1 MTLESLLAFAAAMVV
16 FGLTPGPAVLGIVAR
31 CLAGGFRAGISF
43 NLGVVTG
50 DLIFLAFAVYGLS
63 AIAAAMGEVFV
74 VVKWLGAGYLVWLG
88 IQLWRSAPVPLDA
101 DPAAQ
106 PVAARDTRSGLLA
119 GLLLAL
125 GNPKGILFY
134 GAFLPTFMD
143 IRAVTHT
150 DMAWLSVVTVVTLS
164 AVNYGY
170 GLLAARARRWF
181 RSRRAL
187 TALNRGSGTVMIGA
201 GLMVAAR

>member
-1 MTLESLLAFAAAMVV
+1 MTWDSLLAYAAAMAV

-31 CLAGGFRAGISF
+31 CLAGGFRAGIAF

-50 DLIFLAFAVYGLS
+50 DLIFLAAAVYGLS
-63 AIAAAMGEVFV
+63 AIAAALGAVFV
-74 VVKWLGAGYLVWLG
+74 VVQWLGAAYLVWLG

-101 DPAAQ
+101 ESAA
-106 PVAARDTRSGLLA
+106 PSGARSGLLA

-134 GAFLPTFMD
+134 GAFLPSFLD
-143 IRAVTHT
+143 VAAVTPT
-150 DMAWLSVVTVVTLS
+150 DMAWLSLVTVTTLS

-187 TALNRGSGTVMIGA
+187 VALNRGSGTVMIGA
-201 GLMVAAR
+201 GLLVATR

>member
-1 MTLESLLAFAAAMVV
+1 MTWDSLLAYAAAMAV

-31 CLAGGFRAGISF
+31 CLAGGFRAGIAF

-50 DLIFLAFAVYGLS
+50 DLIFLAAAVYGLS
-63 AIAAAMGEVFV
+63 AIAAALGEVFV
-74 VVKWLGAGYLVWLG
+74 VVQWLGAAYLVWLG

-101 DPAAQ
+101 ESAA
-106 PVAARDTRSGLLA
+106 PSGARSGLLA

-134 GAFLPTFMD
+134 GAFLPSFLD
-143 IRAVTHT
+143 VAAVTPT
-150 DMAWLSVVTVVTLS
+150 DMAWLSLVTVTTLS

-187 TALNRGSGTVMIGA
+187 VALNRGSGTVMIGA
-201 GLMVAAR
+201 GLLVATR